1 MVRNGIGKNPFQC
14 GWMRKIDDNICLP
27 VELGWAAVYWKC
39 SVIHPCRVNARNNLT
54 VLTVGNAGGDHTP
67 HLSAAAA

>member
-27 VELGWAAVYWKC
+27 VELAGLLYTGNAV
-39 SVIHPCRVNARNNLT
+39 SSILPVNARNNLT